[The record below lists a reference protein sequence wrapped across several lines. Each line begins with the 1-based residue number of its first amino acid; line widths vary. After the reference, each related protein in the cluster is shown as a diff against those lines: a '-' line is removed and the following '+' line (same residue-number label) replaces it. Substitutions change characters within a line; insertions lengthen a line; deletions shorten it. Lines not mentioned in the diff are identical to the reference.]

1 MGRVQGARVSEK
13 KWWRG
18 VNWRR
23 ENEKDFRSISIR
35 FSFFLTPFD
44 ELVQKPKNSLSTSTI
59 AKLFGIREQRAA
71 AILALRAAEEEME
84 ALEKGNDDNEE
95 VALLF
100 EGGVD
105 GRGAVRAALDA
116 AAARVALVERRR
128 LEGIG
133 QAVPDDSSEAAAEGA
148 EEEGAGAEEGEGDDT
163 KKSLAESLADEADAE
178 VSAELSA
185 DAAAGAALR
194 DVPSSASSSASKKS
208 VLAAGAAVEVVQ
220 GIWPC
225 DRLRGGGERAVAPLP
240 RYPAFELLLE
250 ERRSSGG
257 RKARPHAA
265 AASHTDDDE
274 ETPAESEVPA
284 AERAR
289 ALEAEA
295 AAVREFKARLA
306 FNAGSPAAARA
317 VLGGA
322 GGEGAE
328 AVAAVVVAA
337 RRSVSRAAVA
347 PRRPEGGWPLLVK
360 PLASSSS
367 SSAKGGGRRTKEKP
381 FVALPD
387 GTRRPLS
394 AEERAALKRAT
405 PLPRKRGV
413 VS

>member
-1 MGRVQGARVSEK
+1 
-13 KWWRG
+13 
-18 VNWRR
+18 
-23 ENEKDFRSISIR
+23 
-35 FSFFLTPFD
+35 
-44 ELVQKPKNSLSTSTI
+44 
-59 AKLFGIREQRAA
+59 
-71 AILALRAAEEEME
+71 ME
-84 ALEKGNDDNEE
+84 AGGSNNDNEE

-133 QAVPDDSSEAAAEGA
+133 QAVPEAPDSGDAAS
-148 EEEGAGAEEGEGDDT
+148 EEGEET
-163 KKSLAESLADEADAE
+163 KSSSGESSLADEADAD
-178 VSAELSA
+178 VAAELSA

-194 DVPSSASSSASKKS
+194 DVPASPSSSSSYSSSSKK
-208 VLAAGAAVEVVQ
+208 LAAGAVVEVVE
-220 GIWPC
+220 GVWPC

-240 RYPAFELLLE
+240 RYPAFELLLPPPSSSDKSS
-250 ERRSSGG
+250 RRKD
-257 RKARPHAA
+257 RRRAA
-265 AASHTDDDE
+265 APISANE

-306 FNAGSPAAARA
+306 FNAGSHAAARA
-317 VLGGA
+317 VLGVGGG
-322 GGEGAE
+322 GGEAE
-328 AVAAVVVAA
+328 DSSSSPAATVVVAA

-360 PLASSSS
+360 PLSSI
-367 SSAKGGGRRTKEKP
+367 KGGRRSSKEKP

-387 GTRRPLS
+387 GTRRPPS
-394 AEERAALKRAT
+394 AEERAALRRAT